1 RRVAG
6 RWGRGRPAL
15 RGGRAAAAALGGL
28 SRLGRARGALGRPA
42 RARARP
48 RALDARAHARR
59 RLLRRRAV
67 ARHALDAM
75 TVLAVSQHVP
85 LAPLTTLGVGG
96 GARWSVDA
104 TDETTVREACGWARQ
119 RGVPLRVLGGG
130 SNLVVADAGVDA
142 LVVRIALRGL
152 THRERGD
159 AAELTAAAGEPW
171 DGVV

>member
-67 ARHALDAM
+67 ARHALDGMA
-75 TVLAVSQHVP
+75 VLAGSGLVP
-85 LAPLTTLGVGG
+85 RAPPTTLDL
-96 GARWSVDA
+96 GASGRWF
-104 TDETTVREACGWARQ
+104 R
-119 RGVPLRVLGGG
+119 LGPG
-130 SNLVVADAGVDA
+130 
-142 LVVRIALRGL
+142 
-152 THRERGD
+152 
-159 AAELTAAAGEPW
+159 
-171 DGVV
+171 